1 MGVSL
6 TRIPARVSLPLLLLC
21 WDNWDINSLYAFYQ
35 EVAALYPVGPD
46 EQWRRGFLGDTPPVW
61 LASADEVG
69 F

>member
-6 TRIPARVSLPLLLLC
+6 TCIHARVSLPLLLLC
-21 WDNWDINSLYAFYQ
+21 WDHWDNDGLYAFCQ

-46 EQWRRGFLGDTPPVW
+46 EQWWRGFLGDTPPVW

-69 F
+69 L